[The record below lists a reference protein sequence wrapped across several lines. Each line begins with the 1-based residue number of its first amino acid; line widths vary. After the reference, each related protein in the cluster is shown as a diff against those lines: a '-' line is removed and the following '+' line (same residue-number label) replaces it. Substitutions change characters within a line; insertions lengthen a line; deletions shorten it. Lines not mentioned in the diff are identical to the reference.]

1 MKTTNDAL
9 NDLGIKEWDVTDHL
23 KTIASQTA
31 YLQAA
36 LDEHPEDAE
45 FIARVLGD
53 IARARSMAK
62 VAEKTKLSRESLYKA
77 LSGERDPRLSTIL
90 KAAHAMGFKLQV
102 TV

>member
-1 MKTTNDAL
+1 MAKVNK
-9 NDLGIKEWDVTDHL
+9 LGIEAWDVADHL
-23 KTIASQTA
+23 KTHESQAA

-36 LDEHPEDAE
+36 FEDYPEDAE
-45 FIARVLGD
+45 FIAKVLGD

-77 LSGERDPRLSTIL
+77 LSGDRDPRLSTIL

-102 TV
+102 IT